1 MDNKKKDIC
10 RFVFAFAAA
19 ALLIATGKL
28 YSQITAD
35 VEIPVSDVIPS
46 LSSGAQ
52 PGFSRDVAPPQV
64 PLVSTASISQSDSSQ
79 NSLPVTSSSGNES
92 SSNLPNDTLDQ
103 ANNTAQAG
111 SSDNSDPQEL
121 YESSND
127 FMNSTAI
134 PSLARP
140 VLDGSPSTAA
150 DSTNKDFPTADFP
163 NSVESGYL
171 NNQPSNNI
179 PNNISSESERN
190 RPQRLPHFSEN
201 GDSDGKRGVEMI
213 QIPFS
218 DPAPPQNSSGRGF
231 GPWRGRFNGVFSGNR
246 SVVRT
251 TEYNSGMSGYNSG
264 MSGES
269 RPWQNAVENAANSS
283 SADSFAFAGMV
294 PPDVLREISSRHSWG
309 KFSEGAW
316 KRLGETTEVY
326 SMENGRCR
334 KNFSSAE
341 HTLTLCSATAE
352 QYRLVWE
359 SAMIGSS
366 RRWSAPPK
374 ITTTNF
380 WDEKIELLPV
390 AFERKLNQAIVLEGA
405 SIPCQWEKIT
415 FKNAQWQVEIETWR
429 SDKSRSMPAVLRQLR
444 RTYSNTANYDNTTN
458 SANTTGAPQPGA
470 ATTVQNASADGN
482 RIAKRRLTIST
493 EYTIAPTP
501 SLFSVLGTVQQVWK
515 AVQKDVSVN
524 GRVETTSLIS
534 QDVPGEIISYETLQ
548 YDKTGTVIGKIS
560 GKLLDYGLDSS
571 GMGSAEGRKGA
582 LNLKIWHRPNL
593 FRNNLRDGNLRDN
606 S

>member
-1 MDNKKKDIC
+1 MGNKKKDIC
-10 RFVFAFAAA
+10 RFIFALAAA

-35 VEIPVSDVIPS
+35 VEIPASDEILLLPP
-46 LSSGAQ
+46 GAQ
-52 PGFSRDVAPPQV
+52 SGFSRIVPPSQV
-64 PLVSTASISQSDSSQ
+64 PVVSTASISQSDSSQ
-79 NSLPVTSSSGNES
+79 NNQSASPTSGNES
-92 SSNLPNDTLDQ
+92 SDQ
-103 ANNTAQAG
+103 ANDTAQAERSG
-111 SSDNSDPQEL
+111 NSDQQEL

-127 FMNSTAI
+127 FMSSTAI
-134 PSLARP
+134 PSLTRP
-140 VLDGSPSTAA
+140 GFDESPSTAA
-150 DSTNKDFPTADFP
+150 DSTYEDFPAADLP
-163 NSVESGYL
+163 NSVDSGYL
-171 NNQPSNNI
+171 NNQPSNNT
-179 PNNISSESERN
+179 PSNILSESERN
-190 RPQRLPHFSEN
+190 RPQRRPLFPKN
-201 GDSDGKRGVEMI
+201 GGSGGKRGVEMI

-218 DPAPPQNSSGRGF
+218 DPAPQQNSGGRGL
-231 GPWRGRFNGVFSGNR
+231 GAWRGRFNGVFSGNR
-246 SVVRT
+246 SAVHT
-251 TEYNSGMSGYNSG
+251 TEYNAGMSA
-264 MSGES
+264 ES
-269 RPWQNAVENAANSS
+269 RPWQNAAENPANNS
-283 SADSFAFAGMV
+283 SADSCAFAGMV
-294 PPDVLREISSRHSWG
+294 TPDVLRDISSRHAWG
-309 KFSEGAW
+309 RFPEGAW

-374 ITTTNF
+374 ITTTNY
-380 WDEKIELLPV
+380 WDEKIELTPV
-390 AFERKLNQAIVLEGA
+390 AFERKENQTIVLEGA
-405 SIPCQWEKIT
+405 SIPCQWEKIK
-415 FKNAQWQVEIETWR
+415 FNNAQWQVEIETWR

-444 RTYSNTANYDNTTN
+444 RTYSNTGNT
-458 SANTTGAPQPGA
+458 ANTGNIGNTAGAPQPGA
-470 ATTVQNASADGN
+470 ASTVQNSSADGN
-482 RIAKRRLTIST
+482 RNAKRRLTIST

-593 FRNNLRDGNLRDN
+593 FRNNLRDGASREYN
-606 S
+606 